1 MNNPERYCDI
11 ARTCISAMIRQL
23 TTSMQ
28 RYNTS
33 ASLDNRSAGLY
44 RNDVYQLT
52 RLLTECGFKPN
63 IKETEVVRDGNHYMV
78 YQSVDFNAYA
88 QEMSDMGII
97 IGVAGSGV
105 HEFSY

>member
-1 MNNPERYCDI
+1 MNSPERYYDI
-11 ARTCISAMIRQL
+11 ARTCISAMIRQM

-63 IKETEVVRDGNHYMV
+63 IKETEVVRDGNRYMTRPLNRNEIHSFAEEATNIDP
-78 YQSVDFNAYA
+78 QTFL
-88 QEMSDMGII
+88 
-97 IGVAGSGV
+97 AGL
-105 HEFSY
+105 EDNLA